1 MKRILIT
8 IITVLLMS
16 PAIAQDKGLSNA
28 VTMVSYEQGWLD
40 SRGTLALKNN
50 TNEGI
55 HNVSFQITYLDMSGN
70 PLDYEVYTKD
80 IEIAPG
86 MTRKVDIPAYEY
98 DRSYH
103 YYKSENRPGGSPS
116 FKVKFELK
124 DYNTSPLEE
133 EEYDNDDNIFKSA
146 ADHGLYDTTATL
158 IGLLAV
164 LLILRRSSEG
174 VDSSRH

>member
-1 MKRILIT
+1 M
-8 IITVLLMS
+8 
-16 PAIAQDKGLSNA
+16 
-28 VTMVSYEQGWLD
+28 
-40 SRGTLALKNN
+40 
-50 TNEGI
+50 
-55 HNVSFQITYLDMSGN
+55 
-70 PLDYEVYTKD
+70 
-80 IEIAPG
+80 
-86 MTRKVDIPAYEY
+86 DIPAYEY

-164 LLILRRSSEG
+164 LLILGAWLGLYVLVAVMAQKRHRSVVLWVLLSIIASPLLIVIILLIVGDDRRSLDEFE
-174 VDSSRH
+174 R